1 MTSRSHMRNVDRL
14 IEFHREAI
22 AQMHRDFLQDVEELR
37 TEFMTERQV
46 SSKLRSNASCMYS
59 SYQ

>member
-22 AQMHRDFLQDVEELR
+22 AQMHRDFLHDVEELR
-37 TEFMTERQV
+37 AEFMTERQV
-46 SSKLRSNASCMYS
+46 PFN
-59 SYQ
+59 